1 MWSWA
6 VPQIQAADTGA
17 WRKLPVKG
25 DPGASL
31 TGAKQGPDEPFA
43 DFVHR
48 LMSPAGHVFGS
59 AEAGVDPVKQ
69 LAYGNANPACQA
81 AIRRYRKKTDLT
93 GYICLCSD
101 IRPSYQ
107 QGLAMAAA
115 FGGQTVKEFIANRD
129 ENKRGCFKCGKA
141 GHYAKDCLRDPI
153 RKQSDLPA
161 PGLCPKANEE
171 NTGQIS
177 ADQRER
183 LKGTQYIIRETEGGA
198 NPGPKTSLGGSHL
211 CPSQLQ
217 PSISK
222 LSRSTPGSAGLDLC
236 SPSHTVLTP
245 EMGA

>member
-6 VPQIQAADTGA
+6 VAQVQAADTGA

-48 LMSPAGHVFGS
+48 LRTPAGRVFGCT
-59 AEAGVDPVKQ
+59 EAGVDPVKQ

-81 AIRRYRKKTDLT
+81 AIRCYRKKTDST
-93 GYICLCSD
+93 GYIHLCSD
-101 IRPSYQ
+101 IGPSYQ

-115 FGGQTVKEFIANRD
+115 FGGQTVKEFITNRD

-141 GHYAKDCLRDPI
+141 GHYAKDCSGDPI

-161 PGLCPKANEE
+161 PGLCPICKWGKHWANFCRSKREAE
-171 NTGQIS
+171 GNTIHHQGNGGRGQPWAPKQVCGAVS
-177 ADQRER
+177 FVPANSKNPFQNLVDQPQEVRDWTSVPPP
-183 LKGTQYIIRETEGGA
+183 TQY
-198 NPGPKTSLGGSHL
+198 
-211 CPSQLQ
+211 
-217 PSISK
+217 
-222 LSRSTPGSAGLDLC
+222 
-236 SPSHTVLTP
+236 
-245 EMGA
+245 